1 MPERPPPI
9 ALWKLCLVVAL
20 GGALGALTRLGVEI
34 ALAASVASPLLAGSL
49 SLGAVNAL
57 GAGGLGGLLGRLERR
72 GGAPWLRPFLAIGFL
87 GAFTTFSGFAAHL
100 RVLHLEAGPLPTAVF
115 FFASCF
121 AAVLLFH
128 AARGPAPAPEAR
140 A

>member
-1 MPERPPPI
+1 MSERPTPI

-20 GGALGALTRLGVEI
+20 GGALGALARFGVEI
-34 ALAASVASPLLAGSL
+34 ALAATVASPLLAGSL

-57 GAGGLGGLLGRLERR
+57 GSGGLGGLLGRLERR
-72 GGAPWLRPFLAIGFL
+72 GGPAWLRPFLGIGCF

-100 RVLHLEAGPLPTAVF
+100 RVLHMEAGPLPTAVF
-115 FFASCF
+115 FTASCL

-128 AARGPAPAPEAR
+128 AARGPGPAQETRP
-140 A
+140 